1 MNIHLLPY
9 LLMAD
14 RAHMF
19 RNMGSG
25 FREKQENFNP
35 AELVLWL
42 LLLIGLFWALN
53 ALSHFLARRDKRQRP
68 LYNSPRAL
76 FRALCRVHKI
86 DRPGRRLLKRLAA
99 YRGLPHS
106 AQIFLEPDA
115 FNPAAVP
122 PPLQAYAAQLTTL
135 QRTLFGLPQRPL
147 SELPVHSE
155 ALEIA
160 LETSRREAAGEPRTE
175 ATPREPADQTAIPFG
190 LPIELVREPS
200 PPLASPSNTVP

>member
-1 MNIHLLPY
+1 MNLQVLPY
-9 LLMAD
+9 LLSAD

-42 LLLIGLFWALN
+42 LLLVGLFWSLN
-53 ALSHFLARRDKRQRP
+53 ALSRFLARRDKRQRP

-76 FRALCRVHKI
+76 FRTLCRVHKI

-99 YRGLPHS
+99 HRGLTYP

-115 FNPAAVP
+115 FNPAAMP
-122 PPLQAYAAQLTTL
+122 AALQACAAQLTAL

-160 LETSRREAAGEPRTE
+160 LETSRREAAGEPQAE
-175 ATPREPADQTAIPFG
+175 AMHKEPADPTPLPFG

-200 PPLASPSNTVP
+200 APLASPSSTTP